1 MGIRRCPATVTTFRV
16 WKSEYQITAG
26 IGFLFRRGLRID
38 TDACHACAA
47 PWLPSE
53 RSTIKEWPW
62 Q

>member
-1 MGIRRCPATVTTFRV
+1 MGIRLCPATVTTSDV
-16 WKSEYQITAG
+16 WKSEYQITVE
-26 IGFLFRRGLRID
+26 IGFWFRRGLRID
-38 TDACHACAA
+38 TDACYACAA